1 STYDVMGILWKLE
14 QKGVAERGYIET
26 KNTKIDS
33 RGKNFT
39 QTRIQE
45 YFIPTEEGKKLGG
58 GEEQTLALPW
68 HEMDAEFVTSK
79 PHEDSRYKHDK
90 QVQNGKSDIIMKQ
103 NTNQDPNSEEGIDFS
118 KLATNQ
124 LKAFV
129 TIPKFSRFAK
139 QMLENR
145 RYSVSIKDGKVKLRK
160 KY

>member
-1 STYDVMGILWKLE
+1 M
-14 QKGVAERGYIET
+14 AERGYIET

-33 RGKNFT
+33 RGKNVT
-39 QTRIQE
+39 HTKREE

-58 GEEQTLALPW
+58 VEEQAPALPW
-68 HEMDAEFVTSK
+68 HGMDIEFIAAK
-79 PHEDSRYKHDK
+79 PQEDSCYKHDQ
-90 QVQNGKSDIIMKQ
+90 QVQNGKSEIISRKQ
-103 NTNQDPNSEEGIDFS
+103 NTTPQDPNTVVEGIDFS
-118 KLATNQ
+118 KLTNKQ